1 MAEKENI
8 TFEAAV
14 KRLEE
19 IVRRLES
26 GEAQLD
32 ESLALFEEG
41 VKLTTFCT
49 NKISEA
55 EKKVEMLV
63 KGKNGEVTA
72 EEFKG
77 RNEE

>member
-1 MAEKENI
+1 MAENM

-19 IVRRLES
+19 IVRILE
-26 GEAQLD
+26 GGQAPLD
-32 ESLALFEEG
+32 QSLALFEEG
-41 VKLTTFCT
+41 VKLTNLCSK
-49 NKISEA
+49 KIAEA

-63 KGKNGEVTA
+63 RGENGEMVAT
-72 EEFKG
+72 EFKG

>member
-1 MAEKENI
+1 MAENI

-19 IVRRLES
+19 IVRILES
-26 GEAQLD
+26 GQAPLD
-32 ESLALFEEG
+32 QSLALFEEG
-41 VKLTTFCT
+41 VKLTTLCS

-77 RNEE
+77 RNED